1 MQGSSASAL
10 PPWPRSYLPPPPT
23 EHFTHCIHRPLIRGV
38 RPQPSLAC
46 TCYRWAGSS
55 RKSMSGLLLLGITT
69 QSDGVRRYLL
79 VHRMYPFPP
88 LYPHSGHVWLPDD
101 AIMTDC

>member
-1 MQGSSASAL
+1 
-10 PPWPRSYLPPPPT
+10 
-23 EHFTHCIHRPLIRGV
+23 
-38 RPQPSLAC
+38 
-46 TCYRWAGSS
+46 
-55 RKSMSGLLLLGITT
+55 MSGLLLLGITT